1 MLFQA
6 FSSSWSEILALEV
19 YIKIWYMDSRILRI
33 PTSEIKWNTILSEPV
48 QDWKKIYIIPLKCC
62 LSTKLRYFQFRIL
75 HRILGV
81 NKYLHSIGISDSNLC
96 TFCSSSVESISHL
109 FWECPVTHQFIQDL
123 QTSILNNEV
132 LLNKNAFLFGFP
144 DGRRSSFNFVILYAK
159 YFIFTA
165 KCKQERLSIN
175 SFKNMLKRV

>member
-1 MLFQA
+1 MEYNFIWTC
-6 FSSSWSEILALEV
+6 SRLE
-19 YIKIWYMDSRILRI
+19 KM
-33 PTSEIKWNTILSEPV
+33 
-48 QDWKKIYIIPLKCC
+48 YIIPLKCC

-165 KCKQERLSIN
+165 KCKQERLSLN
-175 SFKNMLKRV
+175 SFKNMLKRVNEVERVLYTKQNKFIVWLDRWRLVQMM